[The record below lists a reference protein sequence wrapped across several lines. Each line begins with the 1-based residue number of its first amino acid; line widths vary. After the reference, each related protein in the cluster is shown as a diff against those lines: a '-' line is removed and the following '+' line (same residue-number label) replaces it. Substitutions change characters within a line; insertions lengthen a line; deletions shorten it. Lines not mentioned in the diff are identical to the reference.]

1 MEVWVDKLYFILTLL
16 KINKID
22 LSFAI
27 LFFHAANY
35 NLICKFCTC
44 IYFNV
49 SKIRLKKRRIAFRN
63 LCNFGNET
71 HTNFAKSS
79 SILQNKDTDPCTTQ
93 YITFTLKKNVQSRR
107 FACTMVQG
115 IKQKVIY
122 WRRFIW
128 FLCKIKWLNYVSP
141 LY

>member
-107 FACTMVQG
+107 FACTMVRG

-122 WRRFIW
+122 
-128 FLCKIKWLNYVSP
+128 
-141 LY
+141 